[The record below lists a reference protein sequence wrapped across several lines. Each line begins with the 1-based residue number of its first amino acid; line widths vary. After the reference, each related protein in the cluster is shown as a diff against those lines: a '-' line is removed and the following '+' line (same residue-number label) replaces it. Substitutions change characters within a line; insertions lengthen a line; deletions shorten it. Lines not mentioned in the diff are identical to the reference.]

1 MEGGVVVPVDFSD
14 VVKQGYVRM
23 RSRKLGVYRRCW
35 LVFRKASGKGPRRLE
50 KYGDE
55 RGAYSYTAH
64 KATDLSGACAV
75 LRLPRDARRHGVA
88 ITLHDGST
96 RSFAC
101 ESELEAEEW
110 CKLLSLEC
118 LGSRANGIS
127 QGEPDLLAA
136 GAQRE
141 QNERFAV
148 YLLPCPGLELFGA
161 CSLQVTPENIHLWDT
176 RDPRLRLL
184 TWPLVSLRR
193 YGRDATRFTF
203 EAGRSCDTGEGLF
216 TFQTADGEEVYERV
230 HAATLALAEQHRRA
244 LLELQNNARLLSPC
258 GEDLAPSAMLPRSA
272 YWRHITRQNSDSPVY
287 ADDAASMAAVL
298 PRAHTFCTLSQS
310 QQPFKA
316 STPLLAS
323 ASPGSHTHLTHLVP
337 SADS

>member
-1 MEGGVVVPVDFSD
+1 
-14 VVKQGYVRM
+14 
-23 RSRKLGVYRRCW
+23 
-35 LVFRKASGKGPRRLE
+35 A
-50 KYGDE
+50 
-55 RGAYSYTAH
+55 
-64 KATDLSGACAV
+64 
-75 LRLPRDARRHGVA
+75 
-88 ITLHDGST
+88 
-96 RSFAC
+96 
-101 ESELEAEEW
+101 ELEAEEW

-127 QGEPDLLAA
+127 QGEPDLLGSRGTARA
-136 GAQRE
+136 VA
-141 QNERFAV
+141 ERFAV

-244 LLELQNNARLLSPC
+244 LLELQNNARVSTNLLSPC
-258 GEDLAPSAMLPRSA
+258 GEELAPSAMLPRSA

-287 ADDAASMAAVL
+287 ADGIMAAVL
-298 PRAHTFCTLSQS
+298 PRAHTFCTLSHS

-316 STPLLAS
+316 SAPLSAS

-337 SADS
+337 